1 MSFGANPADARVID
15 ICDIAAPCLVADI
28 DVADG
33 VPDVVGDQRLDSA
46 KCLWMLVRMHT
57 QPLGI
62 VMMAVPPEGLP
73 RHQVVAGLTEV
84 LGAELCF
91 HAGVVGATWPPPD
104 AERQLARTLPSPFL
118 SSRREVLAQAPSLTV
133 VVCTRDRPSGL
144 ERCLESLVH
153 QDYPRY
159 SILVV
164 DNAPSTDRSR
174 DVATQ
179 FRSRSI
185 VVTYVVEPRP
195 GLSRARNRAIN
206 MVNDEIIAWIDDDEV
221 ADRFWLAE
229 LARGFFEHPEAG
241 AVAGIM
247 LPAELKTPAQVRF
260 EQYGGHHKARGFVA
274 RTFSPRTASLQS
286 PLFPLPPFGTGGNM
300 AFRREALREIGGFD
314 PALGAGSLSL
324 AGEDS
329 RAFTELLLLGGTV
342 VYQPSAITQHFHRG
356 SHEELRQQRFS
367 YGVGLTAFYTSLL
380 LSRPGTAGGLFR
392 LSPTF
397 LREAFGPASLRSGQ
411 LPRDFPSDLRW
422 ANRKGLAVGPV
433 RYLVARLVARHRD
446 RRLTR
451 RGHVGHDG
459 MSAGPYG

>member
-1 MSFGANPADARVID
+1 MTFGANRADARVID
-15 ICDIAAPCLVADI
+15 MRDIAAPCLVADI

-33 VPDVVGDQRLDSA
+33 VPDVMGDQSLGSA
-46 KCLWMLVRMHT
+46 HCLWMLVRMHT

-62 VMMAVPPEGLP
+62 VMMAVPPEGL
-73 RHQVVAGLTEV
+73 RRLQVVAGLTEV
-84 LGAELCF
+84 LGAELAC
-91 HAGVVGATWPPPD
+91 HAGVVGETWPAPE
-104 AERQLARTLPSPFL
+104 AGRQFAGARLSPFL
-118 SSRREVLAQAPSLTV
+118 SSRREVLAQAPRLTV
-133 VVCTRDRPSGL
+133 VVCTRERPSSL
-144 ERCLESLVH
+144 KRCLDSLVH
-153 QDYPRY
+153 QDYPRF

-164 DNAPSTDRSR
+164 DNAPSTDQAR
-174 DVATQ
+174 DVVAQ

-185 VVTYVVEPRP
+185 GIAYVVEPRA
-195 GLSRARNRAIN
+195 GLSRARNRAIH

-229 LARGFFEHPEAG
+229 LARGFFDHPEAG

-247 LPAELKTPAQVRF
+247 LPAELKTSAQVRF

-274 RTFSPRTASLQS
+274 STFSPRTASLQS

-300 AFRREALREIGGFD
+300 AFRREALTEIGGFD

-342 VYQPSAITQHFHRG
+342 VYQPSAITHHFHRG
-356 SHEELRQQRFS
+356 SHDELRQQRFS

-380 LSRPGTAGGLFR
+380 LSRPGCAAGLIQ

-411 LPRDFPSDLRW
+411 LPRDFPSDLLW
-422 ANRKGLAVGPV
+422 ANRQGLIVGPV
-433 RYLVARLVARHRD
+433 RYLVARLVARYRD
-446 RRLTR
+446 RRDAR
-451 RGHVGHDG
+451 SGHVGHSDI
-459 MSAGPYG
+459 SVGPRG